1 MQDELIRNETTSEL
15 PATWVPDQIPI
26 DRSITAPEIS
36 NNMASRTGAD
46 LQVRSE
52 PRINP
57 SMNESQL
64 RALFT
69 KPYGDPGPT
78 QDQWRAMYADDVL
91 FIDPTQERHGVD
103 AYIAAQDGLMQRCD
117 DIFLETEAVA
127 VNESVAFIE
136 WRMGLKIKG
145 IEFIY
150 PGTTS
155 LSFNS
160 EGKIVKHRDYFD
172 FVGPTFG
179 PVPLIGGFVRWLYK
193 RFVD

>member
-1 MQDELIRNETTSEL
+1 
-15 PATWVPDQIPI
+15 
-26 DRSITAPEIS
+26 
-36 NNMASRTGAD
+36 
-46 LQVRSE
+46 
-52 PRINP
+52 
-57 SMNESQL
+57 
-64 RALFT
+64 
-69 KPYGDPGPT
+69 
-78 QDQWRAMYADDVL
+78 
-91 FIDPTQERHGVD
+91 
-103 AYIAAQDGLMQRCD
+103 MQRCD

-150 PGTTS
+150 PGATS

-160 EGKIVKHRDYFD
+160 EGKIFKHRDYFD